1 MSDAARWELPVVV
14 GRVAGQRPR
23 PVTAEELDDI
33 ARAAWDEGHA
43 KGHADGLAAAAAE
56 TQRRLDTLDAR
67 IARVGDI
74 LAVLARPL
82 AELDAEVEAQL
93 AQLALTVAGHLVR
106 RELRTDPAQVI
117 GILRHAVSLL
127 PAAAR
132 EVRVHLHPDDAAL
145 VNEKLAAPAS
155 ERAWSVVED
164 PVMARGGCRVSAG
177 SSQIDARLESR
188 LKAAIIEVLGEER
201 HDAQRDPA

>member
-1 MSDAARWELPVVV
+1 MSDAARWELPAVV

-56 TQRRLDTLDAR
+56 TQRRQAMLDAR

-82 AELDAEVEAQL
+82 AELDAQVEAQL

-145 VNEKLAAPAS
+145 VNETLATPAS

-188 LKAAIIEVLGEER
+188 LKAAIVEVLGEER
-201 HDAQRDPA
+201 HGAPREPA